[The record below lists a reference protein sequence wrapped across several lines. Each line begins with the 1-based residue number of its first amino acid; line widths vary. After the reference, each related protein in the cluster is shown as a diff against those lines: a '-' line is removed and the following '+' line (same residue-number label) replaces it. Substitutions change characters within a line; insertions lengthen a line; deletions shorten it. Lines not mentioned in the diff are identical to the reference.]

1 MIERTVGQRFEL
13 VAPLSKDESLWYAKD
28 TESSVNVTIKFIP
41 LSPKKISRWIRL
53 ESELQML
60 KNLAIPNM
68 IQIIEWG
75 DCEGGKYVAYEH
87 VDGIKL
93 SQAKLSIQKTIN
105 ILKQIAQ
112 TLKTLE
118 QNDFILK
125 DFRIDKIF
133 MLPGSE
139 PVIKIIEFGSISSDQ
154 TKLRRIK
161 PNEVLQELAWMPPE
175 VLRYEQR
182 SIKSNLYSMGL
193 IGHFM
198 ITGKEPF
205 YDPTPSSL
213 VWQIQNASPPPVSY
227 YNSNVPASLDT
238 LIRRLLRK
246 DPNSRYESID
256 EVLEVLDKSTYELES
271 AISQGSKTDFIV
283 NNGVVIGR
291 RNELEKIRDIV
302 SNGTDTAQVTII
314 SGEKGLGKTRM
325 IQEVASISRSMD
337 YPVFSVTCENK
348 YKDQPYYIVSQII
361 YDAVNEFGIG
371 IIGKSEH
378 KKTIASICPE
388 LVDRLIIDPM
398 AIEDGLNLHENLPKA
413 LASVFA
419 YCLEQEER
427 LIITIDDADECD
439 SESQELLLG
448 TVSEFCDKPIKIF
461 LACAKESSEKLFE
474 NNSIFAPKIKQE
486 AIELRYYTKEE
497 TLELIENSAGS
508 DFLTQKLLDKIFDFA
523 KGNPYDIL
531 QIIAVIISKKDSSSK
546 KPLDD
551 FNLPQTQS
559 ELAKWRIDC
568 LDERTRTILSQAS
581 IFGDSFDEKLLL
593 AVSPQDD
600 IEVEEALDYSV
611 SQMLIHLYK
620 VPSGYKYKFAND
632 SIKALLLSQLSHKQR
647 IIVHDSAVKA
657 LKAKQKMS
665 KFELLELIEHLSK
678 SSNSHEAIPYLIEE
692 SKKAQN
698 SFEPKQAMHFAKMAY
713 EIAIKTADSS
723 LETETATRL
732 IQLLLITGKFEK
744 ARETIEGI
752 LSALRKVGLDNHS
765 EAQLLIL
772 YASLL
777 TETSKFNE
785 SEEVIQQAYKIIG
798 RSANDE
804 ILAKLHAVESK
815 NLIPVNRKD
824 ALLHTSKAFEHSQ
837 KIGDK
842 ELTCSIHLVM
852 AIIHAKNGR
861 IQDALMAIEKHIEIS
876 KKHALQ
882 FEYASALVLLSQLQM
897 IQGEFDNANSSLTS
911 AKEIAFKMNSTL
923 LEADVLLADAQL
935 KLAKHNMDTI
945 RRLYERSIELCM
957 EAGRTLKLCEML
969 VEMGLIYIEDDD
981 SDGARYYHA
990 RCKDYEKQL
999 EGIIPAKS
1007 NILLAHI
1014 LFLENKLDKAEQIA
1028 ETVLKNQ
1035 HSHDIKD
1042 CLSMIILLSRV
1053 HKKQEDYKKS
1063 ITTLKNI
1070 SKIYTE
1076 LAACPYYSCDINLQI
1091 SSVYLTILEI
1101 GYSLPKNKRT
1111 AFFGKFGHTQDIT
1124 HEAKHHLDL
1133 AFVASLIS
1141 DHKIQSLQVALK
1153 WAKYCKLMSVYETEH
1168 ANYHLS
1174 ELARYVSIS
1183 NSLIAEIKPII
1194 KTTRYEEELSTYG

>member
-13 VAPLSKDESLWYAKD
+13 VAPLSKDETLWFAKD
-28 TESSVNVTIKFIP
+28 IESSQNVTIKFIP

-93 SQAKLSIQKTIN
+93 SQAKLSIQKTISV
-105 ILKQIAQ
+105 LKQIAQ
-112 TLKTLE
+112 TLKILE

-193 IGHFM
+193 IGHYL
-198 ITGKEPF
+198 ITGKQPF
-205 YDPTPSSL
+205 FDPTPSSL
-213 VWQIQNASPPPVSY
+213 VWQIQNSSPPPVSY
-227 YNSNVPASLDT
+227 YNSNVPSSLDT

-246 DPNSRYESID
+246 DPSSRYESID

-283 NNGVVIGR
+283 NNGIIIGKK
-291 RNELEKIRDIV
+291 NELEKIRDII
-302 SNGTDTAQVTII
+302 SNSKDIAQLTTI
-314 SGEKGLGKTRM
+314 SGEKGVGKTRM

-337 YPVFSVTCENK
+337 YPVFSVTCEDK
-348 YKDQPYYIVSQII
+348 YKDQSHYIISQII

-371 IIGKSEH
+371 IIGKSEY

-388 LVDRLIIDPM
+388 LVDRLIIDPQT
-398 AIEDGLNLHENLPKA
+398 IEDDLTLPASLSKA
-413 LASVFA
+413 LASVFLH
-419 YCLEQEER
+419 CLEQEER
-427 LIITIDDADECD
+427 LVITIDDADECD
-439 SESQELLLG
+439 HESLELLLG
-448 TVSEFCDKPIKIF
+448 AVSEFCDKPIKIF
-461 LACAKESSEKLFE
+461 LTCAKENSNKLFE
-474 NNSIFAPKIKQE
+474 DNSIIAPKIKQE
-486 AIELRYYTKEE
+486 EIQLKPHTRQE
-497 TLELIENSAGS
+497 TLELIENSVGS
-508 DFLTQKLLDKIFDFA
+508 NFLSQRLLDKVFNFT
-523 KGNPYDIL
+523 KGSPYAIL
-531 QIIAVIISKKDSSSK
+531 QIIAVIMSRKDSNSNE
-546 KPLDD
+546 PPDD
-551 FNLPQTQS
+551 FDLPETQF
-559 ELAKWRIDC
+559 ELAKWRIEY
-568 LDERTRTILSQAS
+568 LDEKTKAILSQAS
-581 IFGDSFDEKLLL
+581 ILGDSFDEKLLL

-611 SQMLIHLYK
+611 SQMLIQLYK
-620 VPSGYKYKFAND
+620 VPSGYKYKFANN
-632 SIKALLLSQLSHKQR
+632 SIKDLLLDQLTQKQR
-647 IIVHDSAVKA
+647 IAVHDSAVRT
-657 LKAKQKMS
+657 LKTKQKMS
-665 KFELLELIEHLSK
+665 KSELLELIEHLSK
-678 SSNSHEAIPYLIEE
+678 GSNTQDAIPYLIEE

-698 SFEPKQAMHFAKMAY
+698 SFEPKQAMQFAKMAY
-713 EIAIKTADSS
+713 EIAIKTADST

-732 IQLLLITGKFEK
+732 IQLLLTTGKFEK
-744 ARETIEGI
+744 ARETIEGV

-772 YASLL
+772 YAWLL
-777 TETSKFNE
+777 TETSRFNE
-785 SEEVIQQAYKIIG
+785 SEVVIQQAYKIIG

-815 NLIPVNRKD
+815 NLISVNRKD
-824 ALLHTSKAFEHSQ
+824 ALLHASKALEHSQ
-837 KIGDK
+837 KIDDK
-842 ELTCSIHLVM
+842 ELTCGIHLLM
-852 AIIHAKNGR
+852 ATIHAKNGR
-861 IQDALMAIEKHIEIS
+861 IQDALAAIEKHIGIS
-876 KKHALQ
+876 IKHALQ

-897 IQGEFDNANSSLTS
+897 IQGDFDNADASLSS

-957 EAGRTLKLCEML
+957 ESGRTMRLCEML

-981 SDGARYYHA
+981 GDGARYYHV
-990 RCKDYEKQL
+990 RCRDYEKQL
-999 EGIIPAKS
+999 EGIIPLKS

-1014 LFLENKLDKAEQIA
+1014 LFLENKLDKAEQTA
-1028 ETVLKNQ
+1028 ETALRNQ
-1035 HSHDIKD
+1035 HSYDAKD
-1042 CLSMIILLSRV
+1042 CLSMVILLSRIY
-1053 HKKQEDYKKS
+1053 KKQEDYKKS
-1063 ITTLKNI
+1063 ISILKNI
-1070 SKIYTE
+1070 HKDYSE
-1076 LAACPYYSCDINLQI
+1076 LVSCPYYSCSINLQI
-1091 SSVYLTILEI
+1091 SSVYLAILEI
-1101 GYSLPKNKRT
+1101 GCSLPKQKRT
-1111 AFFGKFGHTQDIT
+1111 AFFGKFGHIQDIS

-1141 DHKIQSLQVALK
+1141 NHKIQSLQVALK
-1153 WAKYCKLMSVYETEH
+1153 WAKYCKLMSIYETDH
-1168 ANYHLS
+1168 SSYHLS

-1183 NSLIAEIKPII
+1183 NLLIEEIKPVI
-1194 KTTRYEEELSTYG
+1194 KTTRYEEELSAYG